1 MTFDK
6 LCRDLFME
14 ICERHDLYVDRDPTY
29 GGRTYLEKQEYIIMT
44 QRQKLA
50 ELEAEL
56 EAKTLKIQDVDA
68 MADNAITMRKN
79 GTTFTVVVKSAEK
92 AKLTFEELMR
102 KLIEEEAVSLE
113 SLENTEVV
121 GIGSADEE
129 GK

>member
-1 MTFDK
+1 
-6 LCRDLFME
+6 
-14 ICERHDLYVDRDPTY
+14 
-29 GGRTYLEKQEYIIMT
+29 
-44 QRQKLA
+44 
-50 ELEAEL
+50 
-56 EAKTLKIQDVDA
+56 

-113 SLENTEVV
+113 SIENTEAVE
-121 GIGSADEE
+121 IGSADEE

>member
-1 MTFDK
+1 
-6 LCRDLFME
+6 
-14 ICERHDLYVDRDPTY
+14 
-29 GGRTYLEKQEYIIMT
+29 
-44 QRQKLA
+44 
-50 ELEAEL
+50 
-56 EAKTLKIQDVDA
+56 
-68 MADNAITMRKN
+68 MADNTITMRKN

-102 KLIEEEAVSLE
+102 KLIEQEAV

>member
-1 MTFDK
+1 
-6 LCRDLFME
+6 
-14 ICERHDLYVDRDPTY
+14 
-29 GGRTYLEKQEYIIMT
+29 
-44 QRQKLA
+44 
-50 ELEAEL
+50 
-56 EAKTLKIQDVDA
+56 

-102 KLIEEEAVSLE
+102 KLIEQEAVSLE
-113 SLENTEVV
+113 SLENTGVV

>member
-1 MTFDK
+1 
-6 LCRDLFME
+6 
-14 ICERHDLYVDRDPTY
+14 
-29 GGRTYLEKQEYIIMT
+29 
-44 QRQKLA
+44 
-50 ELEAEL
+50 
-56 EAKTLKIQDVDA
+56 

-113 SLENTEVV
+113 SIENTEAV
-121 GIGSADEE
+121 GIGSSDEE

>member
-1 MTFDK
+1 
-6 LCRDLFME
+6 
-14 ICERHDLYVDRDPTY
+14 
-29 GGRTYLEKQEYIIMT
+29 
-44 QRQKLA
+44 
-50 ELEAEL
+50 
-56 EAKTLKIQDVDA
+56 

-102 KLIEEEAVSLE
+102 KLIEEDAISLE
-113 SLENTEVV
+113 TLENTAIV